1 MTYDSFEA
9 AKIANPHSEIVT
21 TGPNWK
27 YHSELKGKFERLV
40 TNGLDSHALEDS
52 AWIKCNPADR
62 CMTVEKFLAD
72 GYKFTKGDAVLNM
85 HEVLTLTESKAWSF
99 NRKDKL
105 DSKRYILSAAALKP
119 RDNDYA
125 MSVMEKKVKVEY
137 VQEVSFKEVLKC
149 AIDGEVFYSKDGK
162 GEFRF
167 DVSRMSFV
175 NHDGADMKIAHLT
188 NHEFYRRIETPIEW
202 WEDASEFV
210 NQTDDV
216 NCSSIMEGELHVNA
230 TLTRK
235 QWCDFARTLLEQ
247 GE

>member
-9 AKIANPHSEIVT
+9 AKIANPESDI
-21 TGPNWK
+21 
-27 YHSELKGKFERLV
+27 YEL
-40 TNGLDSHALEDS
+40 NGVFQPGHMKCRNGES
-52 AWIKCNPADR
+52 KCNPSKH

-72 GYKFTKGDAVLNM
+72 GHKFIEGDVVLDVSDV
-85 HEVLTLTESKAWSF
+85 EVITTQLDVGAY
-99 NRKDKL
+99 NQKDKT
-105 DSKRYILSAAALKP
+105 DVYRYILSAEALKP
-119 RDNDYA
+119 SDNDYA

-175 NHDGADMKIAHLT
+175 NHDGADMKIANLT
-188 NHEFYRRIETPIEW
+188 YHEFYRRIETPIEW